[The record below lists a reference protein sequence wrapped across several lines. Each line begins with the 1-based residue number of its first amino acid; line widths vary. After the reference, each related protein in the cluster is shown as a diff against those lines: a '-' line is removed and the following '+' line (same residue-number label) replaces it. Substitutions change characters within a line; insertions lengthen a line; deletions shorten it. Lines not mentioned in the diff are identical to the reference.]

1 MIIDCDACVM
11 RNTDACNDCVVTAVL
26 EPERGPLIFDG
37 DEVVAIS
44 LFQDA
49 GLLPSTR
56 FQADAEASEVLG
68 CDPPAAAQWATGGCR
83 EDRERAAAGG
93 LHR

>member
-11 RNTDACNDCVVTAVL
+11 QHTDACDDCVVTAIL

-37 DEVVAIS
+37 DEVVAIT
-44 LFQDA
+44 LLQDV
-49 GLLPSTR
+49 GLLPATR
-56 FQADAEASEVLG
+56 FTPDDEASEVLG
-68 CDPPAAAQWATGGCR
+68 WGTGGAAQCDPRGRR

-93 LHR
+93 LHG

>member
-11 RNTDACNDCVVTAVL
+11 QHTDACDDCVVTAIL

-37 DEVVAIS
+37 DEVVAIT
-44 LFQDA
+44 LLQDV
-49 GLLPSTR
+49 GLLPATR
-56 FQADAEASEVLG
+56 FEPDDETSEVLG
-68 CDPPAAAQWATGGCR
+68 WGGAGAAQCEPRDIR

-93 LHR
+93 LHG

>member
-11 RNTDACNDCVVTAVL
+11 RDTDACNDCVVTAIL

-49 GLLPSTR
+49 GMLPSTR
-56 FQADAEASEVLG
+56 FEAEAEASEVLG
-68 CDPPAAAQWATGGCR
+68 SAGVAASEWRTGGCR